1 MATTVNNAFAD
12 FMKNTVN
19 LEPNKTST
27 ARASRDN
34 LINNIKNFDGDSDF
48 FKLYNEKIL
57 CFGSF
62 NRRTKI
68 RPIDDID
75 IMICM
80 SGEGKRTYTK
90 TGEVFYI
97 NRSDSDSN
105 NNLLTNNTNYLNST
119 KVINR
124 FISKLSKLN
133 DYNKAEM
140 HKNHEAATLQL
151 NSYTWNFDIVPCFYT
166 DTNYYLIPDG
176 KGNWKQTDPRIDN
189 NRVTDINQK
198 FSGKLLD
205 LIRLIKYWNNRKITI
220 KISSYLLECMIL
232 DRYETLNKDNWK
244 IGFEFRDTLKYLSS
258 AILYSV
264 NDPKGIQGDLNTF
277 TTEDRKKI
285 SDALLVA
292 YEKSV
297 EAINREIRDQ
307 DQKGAINKW
316 REVLGN
322 EFPEYTDN

>member
-19 LEPNKTST
+19 LEPNNTST

-90 TGEVFYI
+90 IGEAFYI
-97 NRSDSDSN
+97 NGSDTDSI
-105 NNLLTNNTNYLNST
+105 NNLLTDNTSYLNST

-151 NSYTWNFDIVPCFYT
+151 RSYTWNFDIVPCFYT

-232 DRYETLNKDNWK
+232 DRYKTLSKDNWW
-244 IGFEFRDTLKYLSS
+244 IDLEFRDTFKYLSS

-297 EAINREIRDQ
+297 EAINREIHDQ

-316 REVLGN
+316 REILGN

>member
-1 MATTVNNAFAD
+1 MATTVNNAFSD
-12 FMKNTVN
+12 FMKNIVN

-34 LINNIKNFDGDSDF
+34 LINNIKNFDGDNDF
-48 FKLYNEKIL
+48 FKLYNEKTL

-75 IMICM
+75 IMICL
-80 SGEGKRTYTK
+80 SGEGKRTYIE

-97 NRSDSDSN
+97 NGSDSDSK
-105 NNLLTNNTNYLNST
+105 NNLLTDNTNYLNST

-124 FISKLSKLN
+124 FISKLSELN
-133 DYNKAEM
+133 DYKKSEM

-166 DTNYYLIPDG
+166 DANYYLIPDG

-189 NRVTDINQK
+189 NHVTDINQK

-205 LIRLIKYWNNRKITI
+205 LIRIIKYWNSRKITI

-232 DRYETLNKDNWK
+232 DRYETLSKNNWR
-244 IGFEFRDTLKYLSS
+244 IDLEFRDTLKYLSS

-264 NDPKGIQGDLNTF
+264 HDPKGIQGDLNTF

-285 SDALLVA
+285 SYALSVA

-297 EAINREIRDQ
+297 EAINREINNK

>member
-19 LEPNKTST
+19 LEPNNTST

-80 SGEGKRTYTK
+80 SGEGKRTYIK

-97 NRSDSDSN
+97 NGSDSDSN

-189 NRVTDINQK
+189 NRVTDINQN